1 MQEKGE
7 EEESPAFTHKTKRNQ
22 IKQEKKQKRQ
32 NSLMLGKSLNAQQQQ
47 TKIKPNGRNGVPD
60 GQDKETKL

>member
-32 NSLMLGKSLNAQQQQ
+32 NSLMLGKSLNAQQQKQKSNQ
-47 TKIKPNGRNGVPD
+47 TD
-60 GQDKETKL
+60 GTESP

>member
-32 NSLMLGKSLNAQQQQ
+32 NSLMLGKSLNAQQQKQKSNQ
-47 TKIKPNGRNGVPD
+47 TD
-60 GQDKETKL
+60 GTGP